1 MIQSNR
7 HVYNRTSKCCVVDI
21 ITRADLQNK
30 IHILFIKLL
39 AKYYVINQFI
49 YQNLTSN
56 IFTSISY
63 IQLLNSLFYSFQ

>member
-1 MIQSNR
+1 MIQNNK
-7 HVYNRTSKCCVVDI
+7 HVCNKTSKCCVVDT

-39 AKYYVINQFI
+39 VKYYVTNQSI
-49 YQNLTSN
+49 YQNSTSN

-63 IQLLNSLFYSFQ
+63 IQLLNNLFYSFQ

>member
-1 MIQSNR
+1 MIQSNE
-7 HVYNRTSKCCVVDI
+7 HVCNRTSKCCVVDT

-39 AKYYVINQFI
+39 AKYYTTNQFI
-49 YQNLTSN
+49 YQSSTSN
-56 IFTSISY
+56 IFTSINY

>member
-7 HVYNRTSKCCVVDI
+7 HVCNRTSKCHVVDTI
-21 ITRADLQNK
+21 IKADLQNK

-39 AKYYVINQFI
+39 VKYYVINQFI
-49 YQNLTSN
+49 YQSSTSN
-56 IFTSISY
+56 IFTSINY